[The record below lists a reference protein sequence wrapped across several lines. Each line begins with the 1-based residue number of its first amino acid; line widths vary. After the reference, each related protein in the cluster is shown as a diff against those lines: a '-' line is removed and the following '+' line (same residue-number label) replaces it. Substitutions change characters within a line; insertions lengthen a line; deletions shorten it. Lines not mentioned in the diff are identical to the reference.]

1 MKLFKPPRFAK
12 WIFPRYS
19 WRFPVFDNRI
29 FITFDDGP
37 HPDITPFVLDLL
49 KQHEWKATFFCVG
62 ENIQKYPGI
71 TARILA
77 EGHEI
82 GNHTQKHN
90 HAYKVSTKTYINSFH
105 AFEAHTSSK
114 LFRPPYGRLKPSL
127 AKHIAK
133 THRIVL
139 WSWLSYDFDLTV
151 SEKSILSEAERVLP
165 GDVIVLHDN
174 PKIAERQK
182 TLLPALF
189 QQWKT
194 MGFTSKQIK

>member
-1 MKLFKPPRFAK
+1 
-12 WIFPRYS
+12 
-19 WRFPVFDNRI
+19 
-29 FITFDDGP
+29 
-37 HPDITPFVLDLL
+37 
-49 KQHEWKATFFCVG
+49 
-62 ENIQKYPGI
+62 
-71 TARILA
+71 
-77 EGHEI
+77 
-82 GNHTQKHN
+82 
-90 HAYKVSTKTYINSFH
+90 
-105 AFEAHTSSK
+105 

-151 SEKSILSEAERVLP
+151 SEQSILSEAERVLP

-194 MGFTSKQIK
+194 MGFASKQIK